1 MTAVPEI
8 PRSREE
14 RRRARSA
21 PSPTAFAYS
30 LEDATNMGAP
40 GRTKIYELA
49 KRGELKLIFVAGRTK
64 VDGDSLRRLLG
75 VQN

>member
-14 RRRARSA
+14 RRRARPA
-21 PSPTAFAYS
+21 PSPTAFAYT
-30 LEDATNMGAP
+30 LEDAEAMGGP
-40 GRTKIYELA
+40 RRTKIYELA
-49 KRGELKLIFVAGRTK
+49 KRGELKLIYVGGRTK